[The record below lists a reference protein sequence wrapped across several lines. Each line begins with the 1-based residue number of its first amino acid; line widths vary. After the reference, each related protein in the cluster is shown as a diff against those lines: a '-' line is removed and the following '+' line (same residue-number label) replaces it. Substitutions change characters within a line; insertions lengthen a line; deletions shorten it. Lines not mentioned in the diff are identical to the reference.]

1 MSSLYSA
8 LRRFIRVLQKE
19 RFFIIAS
26 LTITVILLCAIGAFL
41 FEHNKTGS
49 SIHSVWDGIW
59 WAVVTICTV
68 GYGDKFP
75 ISSAGKIVALGL
87 MISGIGLLS
96 LVTATIASVFVE
108 QKIKEGKGLETIKEK
123 NHIVICGW
131 NQYTEE
137 VLLWL
142 NIYGD
147 EKDPTIVLVNE
158 LPVDDI
164 DALKLK
170 YDKYN
175 LQVIRGNYVHENV
188 LLRASIRRAKFALI
202 MADLSGLHAKER
214 ADERTILAVLT
225 IKSLAPKLKIVAEL
239 LDGENKPHLKR
250 ANVDEIIVRGEHMG
264 SLLASAVSY
273 PGLPRVF
280 SNILSRDDKNKL
292 RKAEI
297 PGQYIGKT
305 FKELSEYYREKKNAI
320 LIGLLKEKKPMK
332 LEDMLSDDTSVIET
346 FIREKIIESKK
357 ELLYDKEQMKVN
369 INPDDEDIITE
380 NDYAVILSR
389 VELQA

>member
-1 MSSLYSA
+1 MLLYSA

-26 LTITVILLCAIGAFL
+26 LTITVILLCAAGAFL

-75 ISSAGKIVALGL
+75 IFNAGKIVALGL

-142 NIYGD
+142 NTYGD

-164 DALKLK
+164 DVLKLK

-175 LQVIRGNYVHENV
+175 LQVIRGNYVHEDV
-188 LLRASIRRAKFALI
+188 LLRANIRRAKYALI

-250 ANVDEIIVRGEHMG
+250 ANVNEIIVRGEHMG

-320 LIGLLKEKKPMK
+320 LIGLLKEKKSMK

-357 ELLYDKEQMKVN
+357 ELLYEKEQMKVN
-369 INPDDEDIITE
+369 MNPDDEDIITE

>member
-1 MSSLYSA
+1 MSLYSA

-26 LTITVILLCAIGAFL
+26 LTITVILLCAVGAFL
-41 FEHNKTGS
+41 FEHNKTGA

-142 NIYGD
+142 NTYGD

-175 LQVIRGNYVHENV
+175 LQVIRGNYVHEDV
-188 LLRASIRRAKFALI
+188 LLRAGIRRAKFALI

-214 ADERTILAVLT
+214 ADERTILTVLT
-225 IKSLAPKLKIVAEL
+225 IKSLAPKLKIVAEII
-239 LDGENKPHLKR
+239 DGENKPHLKR

-273 PGLPRVF
+273 PGLTRVF

-320 LIGLLKEKKPMK
+320 LIGLLKEKKSMK

>member
-1 MSSLYSA
+1 MSLYSA

-26 LTITVILLCAIGAFL
+26 LTITVILLCAVGAFL

-75 ISSAGKIVALGL
+75 ISSAGKVVALGL

-131 NQYTEE
+131 NQYAEE

-142 NIYGD
+142 NTYGD

-164 DALKLK
+164 DVLKLK

-188 LLRASIRRAKFALI
+188 LLRANIRRAKYALI

-280 SNILSRDDKNKL
+280 SNILSSDDKNKL

-320 LIGLLKEKKPMK
+320 LIGLLKEKKSMK

-357 ELLYDKEQMKVN
+357 ALLYEKEQMKVN

>member
-1 MSSLYSA
+1 MLLYSA

-26 LTITVILLCAIGAFL
+26 LTITVILLCAAGAFL

-75 ISSAGKIVALGL
+75 ISNAGKIVALGL

-142 NIYGD
+142 NTYGD

-164 DALKLK
+164 DVLKLK

-175 LQVIRGNYVHENV
+175 LQVIRGNYVHEDV
-188 LLRASIRRAKFALI
+188 LLRANIRRAKYALI

-250 ANVDEIIVRGEHMG
+250 ANVNEIIVRGEHMG

-320 LIGLLKEKKPMK
+320 LIGFLKEKKSMK

-357 ELLYDKEQMKVN
+357 ELLYEKEQMKVN

>member
-1 MSSLYSA
+1 MSLYSA

-26 LTITVILLCAIGAFL
+26 LTITVILLCAVGAFL
-41 FEHNKTGS
+41 FEHNKTGA

-142 NIYGD
+142 NTYGD

-175 LQVIRGNYVHENV
+175 LQVIRGNYVHEDV
-188 LLRASIRRAKFALI
+188 LLRAGIRRAKFALI

-214 ADERTILAVLT
+214 ADERTILTVLT
-225 IKSLAPKLKIVAEL
+225 IKSLAPKLKIVAEII
-239 LDGENKPHLKR
+239 DGENKPHLKR
-250 ANVDEIIVRGEHMG
+250 ANVDEIIVRGEHVG

-273 PGLPRVF
+273 PGLTRVF

-320 LIGLLKEKKPMK
+320 LIGLLKEKKSMK

>member
-1 MSSLYSA
+1 MSLYSA

-26 LTITVILLCAIGAFL
+26 LTITVILLCAVGAFL

-75 ISSAGKIVALGL
+75 ISSAGKVVALGL

-131 NQYTEE
+131 NQYAEE

-142 NIYGD
+142 NTYGD

-164 DALKLK
+164 DVLKLK

-188 LLRASIRRAKFALI
+188 LLRANIRRAKYALI

-320 LIGLLKEKKPMK
+320 LIGLLKEKKSMK

-357 ELLYDKEQMKVN
+357 ALLYEKEQMKVN